1 MFDANLPSSD
11 VGTVVVVVVVVVG
24 VGTVVSIF
32 GKTISCVRNKE

>member
-11 VGTVVVVVVVVVG
+11 VGTVVVVVVVG

-32 GKTISCVRNKE
+32 GKTISCVLNKE